1 MANRVFTFTLEN
13 KARISISAEDI
24 FKAIRQVP
32 KEFHGD
38 IVKVDSYKTGS
49 RT

>member
-1 MANRVFTFTLEN
+1 MANRIFTFILEN
-13 KARISISAEDI
+13 GERISINDKDI

-38 IVKVDSYKTGS
+38 IVKVNSYKTGS

>member
-13 KARISISAEDI
+13 KARISIAAEDI
-24 FKAIRQVP
+24 FKEIRQVP